1 MVIRRYRIFFVDRK
15 IPKFDREQVL
25 ILAIGNEV
33 LGYFLVDENSLSNAK
48 VKFAE
53 VSDILRLD
61 ADTKTY
67 ISVELTVP
75 V

>member
-1 MVIRRYRIFFVDRK
+1 M
-15 IPKFDREQVL
+15 

-33 LGYFLVDENSLSNAK
+33 LGYFLVDENSLSNGKA
-48 VKFAE
+48 KFAE
-53 VSDILRLD
+53 VSDILRFD